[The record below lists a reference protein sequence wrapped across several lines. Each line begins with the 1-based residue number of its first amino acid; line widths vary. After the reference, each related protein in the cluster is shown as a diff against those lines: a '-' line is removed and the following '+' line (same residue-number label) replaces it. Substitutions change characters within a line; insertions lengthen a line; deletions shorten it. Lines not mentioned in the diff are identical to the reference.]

1 MDFNTSLRRA
11 IKTGEVSL
19 GRNSTKENI
28 AEGQAKLV
36 VIADNCP
43 EDFKTYLSEQEGFET
58 YRFEGSS
65 AQLGKACGKPFVV
78 SALAIIDA
86 GESDILSI
94 KST

>member
-19 GRNSTKENI
+19 GQNSTKEKI
-28 AEGQAKLV
+28 TEGHAKLV
-36 VIADNCP
+36 VMAENCP
-43 EDFKTYLSEQEGFET
+43 DEFKTYLSEQEGLET
-58 YRFEGSS
+58 YRYEGSS
-65 AQLGKACGKPFVV
+65 RQLGKACGMPFVV
-78 SALAIIDA
+78 STLAVIDA